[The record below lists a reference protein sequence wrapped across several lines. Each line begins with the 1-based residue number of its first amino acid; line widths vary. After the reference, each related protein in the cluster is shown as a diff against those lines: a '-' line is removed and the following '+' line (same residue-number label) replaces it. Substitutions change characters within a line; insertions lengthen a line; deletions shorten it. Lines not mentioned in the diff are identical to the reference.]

1 MNRPPPQKKERER
14 VRGRKYKAKAKTLH
28 GFLTSE
34 RQNSKD
40 DPRDFQHLVIPS
52 NTHLTVD
59 VKAEHRCNK
68 YGYPT

>member
-1 MNRPPPQKKERER
+1 MWKSSPYAPNSVAAEHIKQKQ
-14 VRGRKYKAKAKTLH
+14 KTLH

-40 DPRDFQHLVIPS
+40 DSQDFQHLVIPS